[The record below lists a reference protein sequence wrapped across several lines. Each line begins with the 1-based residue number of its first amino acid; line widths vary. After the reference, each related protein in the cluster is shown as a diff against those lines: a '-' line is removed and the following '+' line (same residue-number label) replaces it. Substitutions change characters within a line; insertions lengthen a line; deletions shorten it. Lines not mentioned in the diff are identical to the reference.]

1 MVSPTRKRDA
11 VAVLQGSYRITT
23 RRACALVGHRRSTQ
37 LYKSKGTRD
46 AVALRMR
53 MRELAAA
60 RPRYGYRR
68 ICTLLHREG
77 WTDNI
82 KRVYR
87 LYRIEGL
94 SVRSKPR
101 KKRRAQA
108 RAVPAAATAPRQR
121 WAIDFIHDT
130 LADGRAFRVLSVVDV
145 FSRSSE
151 VLEPGIG
158 FTGGRVAEL
167 LEKAAQGQLP
177 EVITADNGTEFTS
190 KALVSVRESWLDT
203 GGPVRPLL
211 VAIFSWCAEQ
221 ERARL
226 VERTKAGMEQ
236 ARRRGARIGRPRA
249 RLDAD
254 ELRRLRSKGL
264 SVRQIADAMGCGSST
279 IQRRLGGASR

>member
-23 RRACALVGHRRSTQ
+23 RRACALVGHHRSTQ
-37 LYKSKGTRD
+37 LYKSKGTRN

-82 KRVYR
+82 KRV
-87 LYRIEGL
+87 
-94 SVRSKPR
+94 
-101 KKRRAQA
+101 
-108 RAVPAAATAPRQR
+108 
-121 WAIDFIHDT
+121 
-130 LADGRAFRVLSVVDV
+130 SVVDV

-158 FTGGRVAEL
+158 FTGSRVAEL
-167 LEKAAQGQLP
+167 LERAGSGKLP

-190 KALVSVRESWLDT
+190 KALDAWAFQKGVKHDFTTPGKPTENGFVESFQGRFRDECLNAEIFEDLEDAKAKIAAWRVDYNRH
-203 GGPVRPLL
+203 RPHSSLGNVPPEEYL
-211 VAIFSWCAEQ
+211 RQWHSEASA
-221 ERARL
+221 
-226 VERTKAGMEQ
+226 KK
-236 ARRRGARIGRPRA
+236 RI
-249 RLDAD
+249 
-254 ELRRLRSKGL
+254 S
-264 SVRQIADAMGCGSST
+264 
-279 IQRRLGGASR
+279 